1 VRLEGGC
8 GRLGPWRGTAGQGS
22 TDRGCNWA
30 VAKPS
35 TKVLNAKKIH
45 KFVFSVV
52 VRIVYLRQEVHSS
65 KLDLLKKIVFSV
77 FSYIT
82 LFFRKFLIINCDDL
96 YFFSHV

>member
-8 GRLGPWRGTAGQGS
+8 GRLGPWRGTAGRGS

-35 TKVLNAKKIH
+35 TEVLNAKKLH
-45 KFVFSVV
+45 KFVCSVV

-65 KLDLLKKIVFSV
+65 KLDLLKKKCFLCFFIHHSIFS
-77 FSYIT
+77 
-82 LFFRKFLIINCDDL
+82 
-96 YFFSHV
+96 